1 MNIVIVESPAKA
13 KTINKYLGSSY
24 EVLAS
29 FGHVRD
35 LPAKNGSVD
44 PDHNFRM
51 IWEVDPKAASRLNDI
66 AKSLKGAQRL
76 ILATDPDREG
86 EAISWHVLEV
96 LKEKRALKDQKI
108 ERVVFN
114 AITKQAIT
122 DAMKQPRQID
132 GALVDA
138 YMARRALDY
147 LVGFTLSPVLWRK
160 LPGARSAGRVQ
171 SVALRLVCDR
181 ELEIEKFV
189 PREYWS
195 LIATLNTPR
204 GEAFEAR
211 LVGADGKKIQRLDI
225 GSGAEAEDFRKAVE
239 AASFTVTTVDARPA
253 RRNPQAPFTT
263 STLQQEASRK
273 LGFAPAHTMRI
284 AQRLYEGIDI
294 GGETTGLITYMR
306 TDGVQIDPSAVT
318 QARKVIGE
326 DYGNAYVPDAPR
338 QYQTKQKNAQEAH
351 EAIRPTDLSRRP
363 DTMKRRLD
371 HDQARLYELIWKRA
385 IASQMESA
393 ELERTTVDITAKA
406 GSRVL
411 ELRATGQVIKFDGF
425 LALYQEGHDDDEDE
439 DSRRLPAMSE
449 GEPLKRQSL
458 AVTQHF
464 TEPPPRFSEASLVKR
479 MEELGIGRPSTYASI
494 LQVLK
499 DRGYVKLEKKRL
511 HGEDKGRVV
520 IAFLEN
526 FFRRYVEYDFTADL
540 EEQLDRISNNEISW
554 QQVLQ
559 DFWRDFIGAVDDIKD
574 LRVAE
579 VLDAL
584 DEMLG
589 PHIYPPRTDG
599 GDVRQCPTCG
609 TGRLNLKAGK
619 FGAFVGCSNY
629 PECRYTRPLAADN
642 AESADR
648 VLGQD
653 PETGLDVTVKAGRF
667 GPYIQLGE
675 QKDYGED
682 EKPKRAGIPKGISPS
697 DLELERALKLLS
709 LPREIGKHP
718 ETGLPI
724 TAGIGRFGP
733 FVKHDKTYASLEAGD
748 EVFDI
753 GLNRA
758 VTLIA
763 EKLAKGPS
771 RGRFGADPG
780 KALGDHPTLGAVAV
794 KNGRYGAYVTAGGV
808 NATIPSDKDKDTIML
823 AEAIALIDER
833 AARGGNKGG
842 GKAKAKKAAKPS
854 KAAKVEASAS
864 DVDAPKPAKKAAA
877 KKTAAKPKSV
887 SVSKARAPVA
897 AAAKTSAAKPSA
909 AAKTAAKKSA
919 GKARG

>member
-1 MNIVIVESPAKA
+1 
-13 KTINKYLGSSY
+13 
-24 EVLAS
+24 
-29 FGHVRD
+29 
-35 LPAKNGSVD
+35 
-44 PDHNFRM
+44 
-51 IWEVDPKAASRLNDI
+51 
-66 AKSLKGAQRL
+66 
-76 ILATDPDREG
+76 
-86 EAISWHVLEV
+86 
-96 LKEKRALKDQKI
+96 
-108 ERVVFN
+108 
-114 AITKQAIT
+114 
-122 DAMKQPRQID
+122 
-132 GALVDA
+132 
-138 YMARRALDY
+138 
-147 LVGFTLSPVLWRK
+147 
-160 LPGARSAGRVQ
+160 
-171 SVALRLVCDR
+171 
-181 ELEIEKFV
+181 
-189 PREYWS
+189 
-195 LIATLNTPR
+195 
-204 GEAFEAR
+204 
-211 LVGADGKKIQRLDI
+211 
-225 GSGAEAEDFRKAVE
+225 
-239 AASFTVTTVDARPA
+239 
-253 RRNPQAPFTT
+253 
-263 STLQQEASRK
+263 
-273 LGFAPAHTMRI
+273 
-284 AQRLYEGIDI
+284 
-294 GGETTGLITYMR
+294 MR
-306 TDGVQIDPSAVT
+306 TDGVQIDPSAIT

-338 QYQTKQKNAQEAH
+338 QYQAKAKNAQEAH

-363 DTMKRRLD
+363 DAMKRRLD
-371 HDQARLYELIWKRA
+371 NDQARLYELIWKRA

-406 GSRVL
+406 GPRVL

-425 LALYQEGHDDDEDE
+425 LALYQEGHDDEEDE
-439 DSRRLPAMSE
+439 DSRRLPAMSQ

-520 IAFLEN
+520 VAFLEN

-554 QQVLQ
+554 QQVLK
-559 DFWRDFIGAVDDIKD
+559 DFWRDFIGAVDEIKD
-574 LRVAE
+574 IRVAE
-579 VLDAL
+579 VLDVL
-584 DEMLG
+584 DSMLG

-609 TGRLNLKAGK
+609 TGKLNLKAGK

-653 PETGLDVTVKAGRF
+653 PETGRDVTVKAGRF

-682 EKPKRAGIPKGISPS
+682 EKPKRAGIPKGTSPS
-697 DLELERALKLLS
+697 DIELERALKLLS

-718 ETGLPI
+718 ESGLPI

-748 EVFDI
+748 EVFDV

-763 EKLAKGPS
+763 EKVAKGPS

-780 KALGDHPTLGAVAV
+780 RPLGDHPSFGAVAV
-794 KNGRYGAYVTAGGV
+794 KSGRYGAYVTAGGV
-808 NATIPSDKDKDTIML
+808 NATIPSDKDKDTITL
-823 AEAIALIDER
+823 PEAIALIDER
-833 AARGGNKGG
+833 AAKGG
-842 GKAKAKKAAKPS
+842 GKKVKKAAKP
-854 KAAKVEASAS
+854 KAEKKAEKKAKAEAA
-864 DVDAPKPAKKAAA
+864 DPQAPKPAKKAAA
-877 KKTAAKPKSV
+877 KKAAKPKLD

-897 AAAKTSAAKPSA
+897 ADAKTSAAKPSA
-909 AAKTAAKKSA
+909 AAKTTAKKSA

>member
-44 PDHNFRM
+44 PDANFQM
-51 IWEVDPKAASRLNDI
+51 IWEVDPKAAGRLNDI
-66 AKSLKGAQRL
+66 AKALKGADRL

-96 LKEKRALKDQKI
+96 LREKRALKDQKI

-114 AITKQAIT
+114 AITKQAVSE
-122 DAMKQPRQID
+122 AMKAPRQID

-195 LIATLNTPR
+195 LIATLLTPR

-225 GSGAEAEDFRKAVE
+225 GTGAEAEDFRKAIEAANFIVKSVE
-239 AASFTVTTVDARPA
+239 AKPA

-306 TDGVQIDPSAVT
+306 TDGVQIDPSAIT

-338 QYQTKQKNAQEAH
+338 QYQTKAKNAQEAH

-363 DTMKRRLD
+363 ADMRRRLD
-371 HDQARLYELIWKRA
+371 SDQARLYELIWTRT

-393 ELERTTVDITAKA
+393 ELERTTVDIEAKA

-411 ELRATGQVIKFDGF
+411 ELRASGQVIKFDGF
-425 LALYQEGHDDDEDE
+425 LALYQEGRDDDEDE
-439 DSRRLPAMSE
+439 DSRRLPSMSE
-449 GEPLKRQSL
+449 GEAVKRQSL

-526 FFRRYVEYDFTADL
+526 FFKRYVEYDFTADL

-554 QQVLQ
+554 QQVLK
-559 DFWRDFIGAVDDIKD
+559 DFWGDFIGAVNDIKD

-584 DEMLG
+584 DDMLG
-589 PHIYPPRTDG
+589 PHIYPPREDG
-599 GDVRQCPTCG
+599 GDVRQCPSCG

-629 PECRYTRPLAADN
+629 PECRYTRPLAADSE
-642 AESADR
+642 ASADR
-648 VLGQD
+648 ILGRD
-653 PETGLDVTVKAGRF
+653 PDTDLDAVVKAGRF

-675 QKDYGED
+675 QKDYAEG
-682 EKPKRAGIPKGISPS
+682 EKPKRAGIPKNMSPS
-697 DLELERALKLLS
+697 DIDLELALKLLS
-709 LPREIGKHP
+709 LPREIGRHP
-718 ETGLPI
+718 ETGEPI

-733 FVKHDKTYASLEAGD
+733 FVKHEKTYASLEAGD

-763 EKLAKGPS
+763 EKVAKGPS
-771 RGRFGADPG
+771 GRRFGADPG
-780 KALGDHPTLGAVAV
+780 KPLGDHPSLGAVAL

-808 NATIPSDKDKDTIML
+808 NATIPSDRTPDQVTL

-833 AARGGNKGG
+833 AAKGG
-842 GKAKAKKAAKPS
+842 GKAKGKKAKATKPTADGDAAAKSAKKAT
-854 KAAKVEASAS
+854 V
-864 DVDAPKPAKKAAA
+864 KKAAA
-877 KKTAAKPKSV
+877 KPKSEA
-887 SVSKARAPVA
+887 VSKARAPVA
-897 AAAKTSAAKPSA
+897 KAAKTSAAKPA
-909 AAKTAAKKSA
+909 ASTKAPAKKSA

>member
-1 MNIVIVESPAKA
+1 
-13 KTINKYLGSSY
+13 
-24 EVLAS
+24 
-29 FGHVRD
+29 
-35 LPAKNGSVD
+35 
-44 PDHNFRM
+44 
-51 IWEVDPKAASRLNDI
+51 
-66 AKSLKGAQRL
+66 
-76 ILATDPDREG
+76 
-86 EAISWHVLEV
+86 
-96 LKEKRALKDQKI
+96 
-108 ERVVFN
+108 
-114 AITKQAIT
+114 
-122 DAMKQPRQID
+122 
-132 GALVDA
+132 
-138 YMARRALDY
+138 
-147 LVGFTLSPVLWRK
+147 
-160 LPGARSAGRVQ
+160 
-171 SVALRLVCDR
+171 
-181 ELEIEKFV
+181 
-189 PREYWS
+189 
-195 LIATLNTPR
+195 
-204 GEAFEAR
+204 
-211 LVGADGKKIQRLDI
+211 
-225 GSGAEAEDFRKAVE
+225 
-239 AASFTVTTVDARPA
+239 
-253 RRNPQAPFTT
+253 
-263 STLQQEASRK
+263 
-273 LGFAPAHTMRI
+273 
-284 AQRLYEGIDI
+284 
-294 GGETTGLITYMR
+294 MR
-306 TDGVQIDPSAVT
+306 TDGVQIDPSAIT

-326 DYGNAYVPDAPR
+326 DYGNAYVPDSPR
-338 QYQTKQKNAQEAH
+338 QYQAKAKNAQEAH

-363 DTMKRRLD
+363 DDMKRRLD
-371 HDQARLYELIWKRA
+371 TDQARLYELIWKRA

-393 ELERTTVDITAKA
+393 ELERTTVDISAKA

-411 ELRATGQVIKFDGF
+411 ELRATGQVVKFDGF
-425 LALYQEGHDDDEDE
+425 LALYQESRDDEEDE

-449 GEPLKRQSL
+449 GEPLKRQDL

-520 IAFLEN
+520 VAFLEN

-559 DFWRDFIGAVDDIKD
+559 DFWSGFIGAVDDIKD

-579 VLDAL
+579 VLDVL
-584 DEMLG
+584 DDMLG
-589 PHIYPPRTDG
+589 PHIYPARTDG

-609 TGRLNLKAGK
+609 TGKLNLKAGK

-629 PECRYTRPLAADN
+629 PECRFTRPLAADTE
-642 AESADR
+642 ASADR

-653 PETGLDVTVKAGRF
+653 PETGLDVNVKAGRF

-675 QKDYGED
+675 QKDYGEG

-697 DLELERALKLLS
+697 DVELDRALKLLS

-718 ETGLPI
+718 ESGLPI

-748 EVFDI
+748 EVFDV

-763 EKLAKGPS
+763 EKVAKGPS

-780 KALGDHPTLGAVAV
+780 KQLGDHPSLGAVAV
-794 KNGRYGAYVTAGGV
+794 KSGRYGAYVTAGGV
-808 NATIPSDKDKDTIML
+808 NATIPSDKEKDTITL

-833 AARGGNKGG
+833 AAKGG
-842 GKAKAKKAAKPS
+842 GKKAKKAAKPKAE
-854 KAAKVEASAS
+854 KAAKPAKAEADA
-864 DVDAPKPAKKAAA
+864 DVPKPAKNKPAKKAAA
-877 KKTAAKPKSV
+877 KKAAKPKLD

-897 AAAKTSAAKPSA
+897 ADAKTSAAKPPA
-909 AAKTAAKKSA
+909 AAKTTAKKSA

>member
-13 KTINKYLGSSY
+13 KTINKYLGASY

-44 PDHNFRM
+44 PDANFQM
-51 IWEVDPKAASRLNDI
+51 IWEVDPKAAGRLNDI
-66 AKSLKGAQRL
+66 AKSLKGADKL

-96 LKEKRALKDQKI
+96 LKQKRALKDQKI

-114 AITKQAIT
+114 AITKQAVT
-122 DAMKQPRQID
+122 DAMKNPRQID

-195 LIATLNTPR
+195 LIATLATPR
-204 GEAFEAR
+204 GDGFEAR

-225 GSGAEAEDFRKAVE
+225 GSGAEAEDFRKAIEAANFTVSTVE
-239 AASFTVTTVDARPA
+239 AKPA

-306 TDGVQIDPSAVT
+306 TDGVQIDGSAIT

-338 QYQTKQKNAQEAH
+338 QYQTKAKNAQEAH

-363 DTMKRRLD
+363 ADMKRRLD
-371 HDQARLYELIWKRA
+371 ADQARLYELIWIRT

-393 ELERTTVDITAKA
+393 ELERTTVDIAARA
-406 GSRVL
+406 GARTL
-411 ELRATGQVIKFDGF
+411 ELRASGQVIKFDGF
-425 LALYQEGHDDDEDE
+425 LALYQEGRDDEEDE
-439 DSRRLPAMSE
+439 DGRRLPAMSE
-449 GEPLKRQSL
+449 GEALKRENLS
-458 AVTQHF
+458 VTQHF

-511 HGEDKGRVV
+511 YGEDKGRVV
-520 IAFLEN
+520 VAFLEN
-526 FFRRYVEYDFTADL
+526 FFARYVEYDFTANL
-540 EEQLDRISNNEISW
+540 EEQLDRISNNEVSW
-554 QQVLQ
+554 QQVLK
-559 DFWRDFIGAVDDIKD
+559 DFWDDFIGVVNDIKD
-574 LRVAE
+574 VRVSE
-579 VLDAL
+579 VLDVL
-584 DEMLG
+584 DNMLG
-589 PHIYPPRTDG
+589 PHIYAPREDG
-599 GDVRQCPTCG
+599 GDPRQCPTCG
-609 TGRLNLKAGK
+609 TGKLNLKAGK

-629 PECRYTRPLAADN
+629 PECRYTRPLAADGD
-642 AESADR
+642 AGGDR
-648 VLGQD
+648 VLGKD
-653 PETGLDVTVKAGRF
+653 PESGLDVAVKSGRF

-675 QKDYGED
+675 ASDYADG
-682 EKPKRAGIPKGISPS
+682 EKPKRAGIPKNTSPADMEL
-697 DLELERALKLLS
+697 DLAVKLLS

-718 ETGLPI
+718 ETGAPI

-733 FVKHDKTYASLEAGD
+733 FVRHEKTYASLEAGD

-763 EKLAKGPS
+763 EKVAKGPS
-771 RGRFGADPG
+771 RRFGADPG
-780 KALGDHPTLGAVAV
+780 KPLGEHPTLGAVAV
-794 KNGRYGAYVTAGGV
+794 KSGRYGAYVTAGGI
-808 NATIPSDKDKDTIML
+808 NATIPNDKTQDTITL
-823 AEAIALIDER
+823 PEAIALIDER
-833 AARGGNKGG
+833 AAKGG
-842 GKAKAKKAAKPS
+842 GKPKRAAKKAKLADPK
-854 KAAKVEASAS
+854 KNGKASA
-864 DVDAPKPAKKAAA
+864 VAEKPAKKATSKQAP
-877 KKTAAKPKSV
+877 AKPKSKA
-887 SVSKARAPVA
+887 VSKARGSI
-897 AAAKTSAAKPSA
+897 AAAKQPPNPVN
-909 AAKTAAKKSA
+909 TAAKKSA
-919 GKARG
+919 GKNG

>member
-1 MNIVIVESPAKA
+1 
-13 KTINKYLGSSY
+13 
-24 EVLAS
+24 
-29 FGHVRD
+29 
-35 LPAKNGSVD
+35 
-44 PDHNFRM
+44 
-51 IWEVDPKAASRLNDI
+51 
-66 AKSLKGAQRL
+66 
-76 ILATDPDREG
+76 
-86 EAISWHVLEV
+86 
-96 LKEKRALKDQKI
+96 
-108 ERVVFN
+108 
-114 AITKQAIT
+114 
-122 DAMKQPRQID
+122 
-132 GALVDA
+132 VDA
-138 YMARRALDY
+138 
-147 LVGFTLSPVLWRK
+147 K
-160 LPGARSAGRVQ
+160 
-171 SVALRLVCDR
+171 
-181 ELEIEKFV
+181 
-189 PREYWS
+189 
-195 LIATLNTPR
+195 
-204 GEAFEAR
+204 
-211 LVGADGKKIQRLDI
+211 
-225 GSGAEAEDFRKAVE
+225 
-239 AASFTVTTVDARPA
+239 PA

-306 TDGVQIDPSAVT
+306 TDGVQIDPSAIT

-326 DYGNAYVPDAPR
+326 DYGNAYVPDSPR
-338 QYQTKQKNAQEAH
+338 QYQAKAKNAQEAH

-363 DTMKRRLD
+363 DAMKRRLD
-371 HDQARLYELIWKRA
+371 TDQARLYELIWKRA

-393 ELERTTVDITAKA
+393 ELERTTVDISAKA

-411 ELRATGQVIKFDGF
+411 ELRATGQVVKFDGF
-425 LALYQEGHDDDEDE
+425 LALYQESRDDEEDE

-449 GEPLKRQSL
+449 GEPLKRQDL

-520 IAFLEN
+520 VAFLEN

-559 DFWRDFIGAVDDIKD
+559 DFWRGFIGAVDDIKD

-579 VLDAL
+579 VLDVL
-584 DEMLG
+584 DDMLG

-609 TGRLNLKAGK
+609 TGKLNLKAGK

-629 PECRYTRPLAADN
+629 PECRYTRPLAADTE
-642 AESADR
+642 ASADR

-653 PETGLDVTVKAGRF
+653 PESGLDVNVKAGRF

-675 QKDYGED
+675 QKDYGEG
-682 EKPKRAGIPKGISPS
+682 EKPKRAGIPKGTSPS
-697 DLELERALKLLS
+697 DIELERALKLLS

-718 ETGLPI
+718 ESGLPI

-748 EVFDI
+748 EVFDV

-763 EKLAKGPS
+763 EKVAKGPS

-780 KALGDHPTLGAVAV
+780 KQLGDHPSLGAVAV
-794 KNGRYGAYVTAGGV
+794 KSGRYGAYVTAGGV
-808 NATIPSDKDKDTIML
+808 NATIPSDKEKDTITL

-833 AARGGNKGG
+833 AAKGG
-842 GKAKAKKAAKPS
+842 GKGKAKKTTKQAAKSAKAKGKDKPEAA
-854 KAAKVEASAS
+854 EAN
-864 DVDAPKPAKKAAA
+864 APKPGKKAAA
-877 KKTAAKPKSV
+877 EKASKKPAKPKSD

-897 AAAKTSAAKPSA
+897 TDAKTSAAKPAA
-909 AAKTAAKKSA
+909 AAKTTAKKSA